1 MHSDVVLKVEAL
13 QTQFDTRRGL
23 VRAVDGVDFSLRRGE
38 VLGIVG
44 ESGSGKSITAF
55 SLMRA
60 LPGLSGRTVGGRVLL
75 HGVDLLKLPES
86 EMRAIRGARMA
97 MSRPAAARSTT
108 SRCSCLRPRSSC
120 AAIPFR

>member
-1 MHSDVVLKVEAL
+1 MQSEVVLKVEGL

-23 VRAVDGVDFSLRRGE
+23 VRAVDGVDFELRRGE

-60 LPGLSGRTVGGRVLL
+60 LPGLSGRTVGGRVLNPL
-75 HGVDLLKLPES
+75 FTVGEQLEETIRFHAGSKAQGAGASARQRVLRLLAEVQLPSPEIQ
-86 EMRAIRGARMA
+86 MRR
-97 MSRPAAARSTT
+97 
-108 SRCSCLRPRSSC
+108 
-120 AAIPFR
+120 